1 MGRAAAVTKPDPR
14 LPLDPHVGP
23 ATNPAHEHRP
33 AHLSWANIGLIA
45 AGGAAGTGLR
55 YLITMV
61 VPAWAGVPVATFGI
75 NIVGALLLGVL
86 LELLAK
92 HGLDTGWSRHVR
104 LGVGTGALGGFTTYS
119 ALAVETATL
128 AATHP
133 GRAIAYGLGTVI
145 IGGMASIAG
154 IWLSRGHQ
162 RSGILEPKKES

>member
-1 MGRAAAVTKPDPR
+1 V
-14 LPLDPHVGP
+14 
-23 ATNPAHEHRP
+23 
-33 AHLSWANIGLIA
+33 SWANIGLVT
-45 AGGAAGTGLR
+45 AGGGAGTGLR

-92 HGLDTGWSRHVR
+92 HGLDIGWSRRVR
-104 LGVGTGALGGFTTYS
+104 LGIGTGVLGGFTTYS

-128 AATHP
+128 AAAHP
-133 GRAIAYGLGTVI
+133 GRAIAYGLGTVV

-154 IWLSRGHQ
+154 IWMSRGQQ
-162 RSGILEPKKES
+162 RPGILEPKKES

>member
-1 MGRAAAVTKPDPR
+1 MTQPV
-14 LPLDPHVGP
+14 
-23 ATNPAHEHRP
+23 
-33 AHLSWANIGLIA
+33 SWVNIGLVA
-45 AGGAAGTGLR
+45 AGGGAGTGLR

-75 NIVGALLLGVL
+75 NVVGAFLLSVL

-92 HGLDTGWSRHVR
+92 HGLDIGWSRRVR

-145 IGGMASIAG
+145 VGGMASVAG

-162 RSGILEPKKES
+162 RPGIVEPNKES